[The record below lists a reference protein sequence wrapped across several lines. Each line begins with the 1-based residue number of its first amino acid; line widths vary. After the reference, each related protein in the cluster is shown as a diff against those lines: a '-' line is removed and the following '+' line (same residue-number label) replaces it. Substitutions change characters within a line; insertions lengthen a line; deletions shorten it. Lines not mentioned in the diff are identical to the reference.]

1 MSDHG
6 PYSDFFEIEFC
17 SPEYELAHRP
27 RLPPKCVRTG
37 YRAVDVSHAPGNPNI
52 NHD

>member
-1 MSDHG
+1 MSNHDL
-6 PYSDFFEIEFC
+6 YSDFEIEFC

-27 RLPPKCVRTG
+27 RLPPSAHGTATV
-37 YRAVDVSHAPGNPNI
+37 VDVSYAPGNPNI